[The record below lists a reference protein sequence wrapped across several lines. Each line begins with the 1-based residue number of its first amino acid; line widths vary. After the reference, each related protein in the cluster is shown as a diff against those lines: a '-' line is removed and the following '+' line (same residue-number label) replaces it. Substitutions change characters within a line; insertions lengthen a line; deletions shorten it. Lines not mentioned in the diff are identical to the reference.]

1 MIFPAA
7 AGVNMGRRNQIF
19 ILGII
24 LFSAVACAKSPI
36 QRAVGGQLLPSES
49 NIVVTNHCQGC
60 HLHSNFNGE
69 AHLASIRVRYPEGSP
84 LRQADNCFQCHSLK
98 LENIFRSE
106 VRTTQRPHGNLVEM
120 ANVPKPGEP
129 KRNTAKKVEG
139 KEKVLKKADKKR
151 RWYFFY
157 LF

>member
-1 MIFPAA
+1 MS
-7 AGVNMGRRNQIF
+7 RRNQI
-19 ILGII
+19 ILLVAI
-24 LFSAVACAKSPI
+24 LFSSVACTKSPI
-36 QRAVGGQLLPSES
+36 QRAVAGQLLPSES

-60 HLHSNFNGE
+60 HLHSNFIGE
-69 AHLASIRVRYPEGSP
+69 AHIASIRVRYPEGSSF
-84 LRQADNCFQCHSLK
+84 RQADNCLNCHSLK

-106 VRTTQRPHGNLVEM
+106 VRATQRPHGNLVEM

-129 KRNTAKKVEG
+129 KRNAAKKVEG